1 MNFQLQFK
9 EYPLVSEKL
18 DNWPLCGVFFLN
30 SVILSSDNLHFK
42 CNLFAWI
49 TKPLGPGH

>member
-18 DNWPLCGVFFLN
+18 DNWPL
-30 SVILSSDNLHFK
+30 SDNLHFK

-49 TKPLGPGH
+49 AKPLGPGH